1 VLEPAKVGVEL
12 VARNETGPD
21 PARDRL
27 QLAVANQCA
36 NLFLGAAQL
45 GGKLADCQG
54 CGPIHSRSIAFTA
67 HARVAAALASRSP
80 PAFYDFTHALCPRVV
95 AVLCL
100 VALAA
105 GCGSTHNESSRST
118 LRKHII
124 VLHGGEERDL
134 VRAPTA
140 TTLIRCISHGVAMNS
155 RL

>member
-54 CGPIHSRSIAFTA
+54 CGPVHSRSIAVPPLRRA
-67 HARVAAALASRSP
+67 SPPRLLVAR

-155 RL
+155 RR